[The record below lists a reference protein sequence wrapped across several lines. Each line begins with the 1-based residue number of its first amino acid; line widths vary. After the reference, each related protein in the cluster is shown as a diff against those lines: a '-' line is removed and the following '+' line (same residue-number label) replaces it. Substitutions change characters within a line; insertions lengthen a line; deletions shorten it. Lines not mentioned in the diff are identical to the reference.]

1 MNDIILDSK
10 ELENVFRIFG
20 EDIIEGIEH
29 KRRKEPLKENEIKY
43 TSELLEHIEETRARR
58 RATRIMISRLH
69 IAYETLSNEKQWLLK
84 LRILDRE
91 TWDYIRKYKIKKAE
105 GTLRDW
111 IKKALDEMLDKYN
124 ELLED
129 DINENLFDDMYFLD
143 I

>member
-69 IAYETLSNEKQWLLK
+69 IAYKILSEEKQILIK
-84 LRILDRE
+84 LRLIDCNNWRY
-91 TWDYIRKYKIKKAE
+91 TSKKMGYSE
-105 GTLRDW
+105 RTLRDW
-111 IKKALDEMLDKYN
+111 ENNALNEILNKYN
-124 ELLED
+124 ELLEI
-129 DINENLFDDMYFLD
+129 DIDGSLFDDRYFLD
-143 I
+143 V